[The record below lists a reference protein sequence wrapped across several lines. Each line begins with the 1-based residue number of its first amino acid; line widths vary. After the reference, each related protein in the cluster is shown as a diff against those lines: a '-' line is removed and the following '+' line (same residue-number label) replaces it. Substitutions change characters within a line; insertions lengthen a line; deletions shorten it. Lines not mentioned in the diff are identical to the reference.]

1 MPYDLYEY
9 FRKQRTNEK
18 FIEIT
23 DIVRENIWRET
34 YDVVKSQEHFFKRHN

>member
-34 YDVVKSQEHFFKRHN
+34 YDVVKSQKYFFKRHD

>member
-9 FRKQRTNEK
+9 YRKQGTNEK